1 MGIDERKLY
10 QISKKDYISTHPE
23 QEEKRK
29 KEALERQ
36 KKLEEQEKKYNETKM
51 KNESLIEKR
60 RKELLKKFTENEK
73 KTEKQKEE
81 KHRLM
86 TERLFEK
93 SIHREDN
100 SYNVERYNKQLE
112 YRKMLKLEEIEER
125 QRRIAEIQ
133 RQKLEMAEAKRQQQE
148 ELKLR
153 KTRMLSEV
161 NILLRSGGYKSKEEI
176 YQKVFSEEELR
187 EINNN

>member
-1 MGIDERKLY
+1 M
-10 QISKKDYISTHPE
+10 
-23 QEEKRK
+23 
-29 KEALERQ
+29 ERQ

-51 KNESLIEKR
+51 KNESLIEKC

-81 KHRLM
+81 NHRLM

-112 YRKMLKLEEIEER
+112 YRKMLKLEEIEE
-125 QRRIAEIQ
+125 
-133 RQKLEMAEAKRQQQE
+133 
-148 ELKLR
+148 
-153 KTRMLSEV
+153 
-161 NILLRSGGYKSKEEI
+161 
-176 YQKVFSEEELR
+176 
-187 EINNN
+187 

>member
-81 KHRLM
+81 NHRLM

-100 SYNVERYNKQLE
+100 SYNVNDITSNLNIEKCLN
-112 YRKMLKLEEIEER
+112 LK
-125 QRRIAEIQ
+125 
-133 RQKLEMAEAKRQQQE
+133 KSKSDKE
-148 ELKLR
+148 EL
-153 KTRMLSEV
+153 
-161 NILLRSGGYKSKEEI
+161 
-176 YQKVFSEEELR
+176 QKFNVK
-187 EINNN
+187 N

>member
-1 MGIDERKLY
+1 
-10 QISKKDYISTHPE
+10 
-23 QEEKRK
+23 
-29 KEALERQ
+29 
-36 KKLEEQEKKYNETKM
+36 M

-60 RKELLKKFTENEK
+60 RKELLKKFTENKK

-81 KHRLM
+81 NHRLM

-176 YQKVFSEEELR
+176 YQKVSR
-187 EINNN
+187 PINRNE